1 MWFDDLGGLV
11 HVEGNLWRS
20 PIPQTRAH
28 VEAYRRAGIRR
39 VVSLEEEVDPALV
52 AGAGLAWS
60 PHFWTDNA
68 PPTRPQM
75 ARLVDELATLG
86 DAPVVVHCKAG
97 WGRTG
102 TAVAC
107 ALVERGWSA
116 SDALLHFWRRVRG
129 SESLMRRT
137 GQMEFVHGW
146 AAAKR
151 GRGLL

>member
-68 PPTRPQM
+68 PSAGAWE
-75 ARLVDELATLG
+75 ARCRSRSCLLYTSPSPRDISG
-86 DAPVVVHCKAG
+86 SRMPS
-97 WGRTG
+97 
-102 TAVAC
+102 
-107 ALVERGWSA
+107 SA
-116 SDALLHFWRRVRG
+116 
-129 SESLMRRT
+129 
-137 GQMEFVHGW
+137 
-146 AAAKR
+146 
-151 GRGLL
+151 